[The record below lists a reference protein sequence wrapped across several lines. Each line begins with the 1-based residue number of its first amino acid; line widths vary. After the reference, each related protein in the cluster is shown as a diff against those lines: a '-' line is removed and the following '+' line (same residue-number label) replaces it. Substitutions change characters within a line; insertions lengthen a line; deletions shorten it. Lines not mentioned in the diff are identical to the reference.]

1 MQRYRTMIK
10 GSATE
15 LTWLNKM
22 AQKGWLLAGIKGN
35 WYQFTATTAHYRLFS
50 EYVSTEVV
58 PTLTSEAAIFEILAT
73 VPLKATP
80 KMQVIYTGSTQPDI
94 QHARVDQQDAQIQ
107 LKIVLGMRAHQ
118 LNLMNIAVYAGLL
131 MVIALIFSLGVQQ
144 SDTVIWP
151 VIFIWLAL
159 IGFRVLRAKKLQRVA
174 NQLRVRTQN
183 YDGAWKPT
191 MHIFLKKMPADLDV
205 EKVASLGDW
214 MLVGNDKQG
223 TYWYDLHT
231 LASEAEIR
239 TALKPVLP
247 AGVTVYVMSW
257 LGLAPIGFI

>member
-1 MQRYRTMIK
+1 MRRYRTMIK

-22 AQKGWLLAGIKGN
+22 AQKGWLLAGITGN
-35 WYQFTATTAHYRLFS
+35 WYQFTATKAHYRLFS
-50 EYVSTEVV
+50 EYVNTEVV
-58 PTLTSEAAIFEILAT
+58 TALTGKPAIFEILAT
-73 VPLKATP
+73 VPLKAP
-80 KMQVIYTGSTQPDI
+80 KMQVIYTGSTQPEV
-94 QHARVDQQDAQIQ
+94 QQARVDQQDAQIQ

-118 LNLMNIAVYAGLL
+118 LNLMNIAIYAGL
-131 MVIALIFSLGVQQ
+131 VIIIALLFIMGVQRFD
-144 SDTVIWP
+144 SVFGPI
-151 VIFIWLAL
+151 ILIELAL
-159 IGFRVLRAKKLQRVA
+159 IGFRALRAKKLQRVA

-205 EKVASLGDW
+205 EKLASLGDW
-214 MLVGNDKQG
+214 MLVGNDKKG

-239 TALKPVLP
+239 AALKPVLP
-247 AGVTVYVMSW
+247 AGVTVNVMSW